1 MKKILKDKKLYL
13 FFLIT
18 IAFFG
23 IFIHQQ
29 FATDTYAVLEE
40 SGRKILTNFLQSGR
54 IITAIFFVFIKIF
67 KVPFSLSYLLST
79 IIAIFAITLSIYK
92 LFYLLKNE
100 IVKNELIATLI
111 SVMVIINPFSIEL
124 FLYIEKGVMTLA
136 ILFSILAVDEFVKLL
151 KDKTKKKDFILS
163 IVYMCLSIFSY
174 QGVAAIY
181 IILST
186 IFVIKYSKN
195 IKEFIVNTLKSL
207 IVYGI
212 PALLNVFIVKFIF
225 VGNRVNGSVNFSES
239 IDKIK
244 NGIFSM
250 AKTYNILPK
259 YFLITMFLI
268 LFIIAIIEC
277 IKNSKHKI
285 LSIVGLVYIDI
296 VIIVAT
302 IAPFVMQNSASIW
315 FVSRSTY
322 GFASILAV
330 QIIYICNFINEDKI
344 AEYLIILLS
353 IIILSLTFY
362 RFIKIEIDHYILNY
376 EDKVICQDIG
386 KKIKEYENNTGIKIN
401 KISIYKDKNAR
412 YSYKNLFVTGDIN
425 ITGFATYWSDV
436 NLINYYNNINLKKVE
451 KDKEIEE
458 NFANNDWTRFDSR
471 EQIIFKNNTIHLC
484 VY

>member
-1 MKKILKDKKLYL
+1 
-13 FFLIT
+13 
-18 IAFFG
+18 
-23 IFIHQQ
+23 
-29 FATDTYAVLEE
+29 
-40 SGRKILTNFLQSGR
+40 
-54 IITAIFFVFIKIF
+54 
-67 KVPFSLSYLLST
+67 
-79 IIAIFAITLSIYK
+79 
-92 LFYLLKNE
+92 
-100 IVKNELIATLI
+100 
-111 SVMVIINPFSIEL
+111 
-124 FLYIEKGVMTLA
+124 
-136 ILFSILAVDEFVKLL
+136 
-151 KDKTKKKDFILS
+151 
-163 IVYMCLSIFSY
+163 
-174 QGVAAIY
+174 
-181 IILST
+181 
-186 IFVIKYSKN
+186 
-195 IKEFIVNTLKSL
+195 
-207 IVYGI
+207 
-212 PALLNVFIVKFIF
+212 
-225 VGNRVNGSVNFSES
+225 
-239 IDKIK
+239 
-244 NGIFSM
+244 M

-425 ITGFATYWSDV
+425 ITGFATDWSDV
-436 NLINYYNNINLKKVE
+436 DLINYYNNINLKKVE

>member
-40 SGRKILTNFLQSGR
+40 PGRKILTNFLQSGR

-79 IIAIFAITLSIYK
+79 IIAIFAITVSIYK

-136 ILFSILAVDEFVKLL
+136 ILFSVLAVDEFVKSL
-151 KDKTKKKDFILS
+151 KNKTQKRNFILS

-207 IVYGI
+207 LVYGI
-212 PALLNVFIVKFIF
+212 PALLNVLIVKFVF
-225 VGNRVNGSVNFSES
+225 VGNRVNGNFNFAES
-239 IDKIK
+239 MSKIK
-244 NGIFSM
+244 HGILLMFE
-250 AKTYNILPK
+250 TYNILPK

-376 EDKVICQDIG
+376 KDKVICQNIG
-386 KKIKEYENNTGIKIN
+386 KKIKEHENNTGIKIN
-401 KISIYKDKNAR
+401 KISVYKDKNAR

-425 ITGFATYWSDV
+425 ITSFATDWSDA
-436 NLINYYNNINLKKVE
+436 NAICYFNNIKLEKVENNDNLKEYFKE
-451 KDKEIEE
+451 KDWD
-458 NFANNDWTRFDSR
+458 NFND
-471 EQIIFKNNTIHLC
+471 EQITFENDTVNVC
-484 VY
+484 VF

>member
-40 SGRKILTNFLQSGR
+40 PGRKILTNFLQSGR

-79 IIAIFAITLSIYK
+79 IIAIFAITVSIYK

-212 PALLNVFIVKFIF
+212 PALLNVFIVKFVF
-225 VGNRVNGSVNFSES
+225 VGNRVNGNFNFAES
-239 IDKIK
+239 MSKIK
-244 NGIFSM
+244 HGILLMFE
-250 AKTYNILPK
+250 TYNILPK
-259 YFLITMFLI
+259 YFFITMFLI

-386 KKIKEYENNTGIKIN
+386 KKIKDYENNTGIKIN
-401 KISIYKDKNAR
+401 KISVYKDKNTR
-412 YSYKNLFVTGDIN
+412 YSYKNLFVSGDIN
-425 ITGFATYWSDV
+425 ITCFATDWSDA
-436 NLINYYNNINLKKVE
+436 NAIYHFNNMKLEKIDNNNDLKKYFAE
-451 KDKEIEE
+451 KDWDD
-458 NFANNDWTRFDSR
+458 FSD
-471 EQIIFKNNTIHLC
+471 EQITFENDTVNIC
-484 VY
+484 VF

>member
-1 MKKILKDKKLYL
+1 M
-13 FFLIT
+13 
-18 IAFFG
+18 
-23 IFIHQQ
+23 
-29 FATDTYAVLEE
+29 
-40 SGRKILTNFLQSGR
+40 
-54 IITAIFFVFIKIF
+54 
-67 KVPFSLSYLLST
+67 
-79 IIAIFAITLSIYK
+79 
-92 LFYLLKNE
+92 
-100 IVKNELIATLI
+100 
-111 SVMVIINPFSIEL
+111 
-124 FLYIEKGVMTLA
+124 
-136 ILFSILAVDEFVKLL
+136 
-151 KDKTKKKDFILS
+151 
-163 IVYMCLSIFSY
+163 
-174 QGVAAIY
+174 
-181 IILST
+181 
-186 IFVIKYSKN
+186 
-195 IKEFIVNTLKSL
+195 
-207 IVYGI
+207 
-212 PALLNVFIVKFIF
+212 FIVKFIF

-386 KKIKEYENNTGIKIN
+386 KKIKEYGMKTILGLKLIRYLYTKIKTLDTHT
-401 KISIYKDKNAR
+401 KIS
-412 YSYKNLFVTGDIN
+412 L
-425 ITGFATYWSDV
+425 
-436 NLINYYNNINLKKVE
+436 LL
-451 KDKEIEE
+451 EI
-458 NFANNDWTRFDSR
+458 
-471 EQIIFKNNTIHLC
+471 
-484 VY
+484 